1 MGEEK
6 MDNKIRWLRISYWA
20 GAIADAFAA
29 FRMLFPEYIMTGSN
43 PDVSYNLGMKWGVA
57 LMLGWTL
64 LLIWADRKP
73 LERKSVLL
81 LTVCPVIIGLMI
93 TSVVTFAAGF
103 GTVGSLIIN
112 LIILTA
118 LMILMMFSYLNARVA
133 ETPVQ

>member
-1 MGEEK
+1 

-29 FRMLFPEYIMTGSN
+29 FRMLLPEYVMPGSN
-43 PDVSYNLGMKWGVA
+43 PDAGYNLGIRWGAA

-73 LERKSVLL
+73 IERKGVLL

-93 TSVVTFAAGF
+93 TNVVTFAAGF
-103 GTVGSLIIN
+103 GTIGSLMLN

-118 LMILMMFSYLNARVA
+118 LAILMMFSYLNAKVT
-133 ETPVQ
+133 ETSIQ